1 MIDWDFTGLSGQE
14 IEASKRAIVAGDDP
28 VEVGGPPATIRA
40 AGKSF
45 LIQNNTHP
53 NIPISMK
60 AMRAR
65 RKISPLG
72 PRSGSYFG
80 SGEFLS

>member
-1 MIDWDFTGLSGQE
+1 MIDWDFTGLSDE
-14 IEASKRAIVAGDDP
+14 DIDASKRAIVAGDDP

-40 AGKSF
+40 ARKSF
-45 LIQNNTHP
+45 LIQKNTHP

-60 AMRAR
+60 ATRAR
-65 RKISPLG
+65 RKTSPLG

-80 SGEFLS
+80 SGKFLS